1 VPEIAEI
8 IYAESTRA
16 ITAQEAS
23 LDELRSRTG
32 VLLAALSVSTSF
44 LGAQTATGGLGLL
57 GVIAL
62 LTFAAAVGACLYVL
76 RPQRGWVFDLDAEIL
91 AEDWID
97 EERDG
102 GVTAMQR
109 FIAESREGHLENN
122 QKKLDSLYVVFQVG
136 AIATLIDVLFWV
148 LQLST

>member
-102 GVTAMQR
+102 GGDRHAALHR
-109 FIAESREGHLENN
+109 
-122 QKKLDSLYVVFQVG
+122 
-136 AIATLIDVLFWV
+136 
-148 LQLST
+148 